1 MPGKAEIKKMTLF
14 RLEFVLCDASLLL
27 PPTGT
32 PLTGIEFTKRLPCGE
47 VERARHSIRT
57 FFRLRQLSL
66 EVQSKPETQ
75 LPLSNPDSCIQIQDV
90 LDLSKSFYWFKP
102 SFTKSFTTRKYWA
115 PCALFTTRRYYLT
128 LDERLQYSWGILGTY
143 FVYFRSSERNF
154 YTAKVWTF
162 TGFEPGSLE

>member
-1 MPGKAEIKKMTLF
+1 M
-14 RLEFVLCDASLLL
+14 EFVLCDASLLL

-66 EVQSKPETQ
+66 EVQAKPETQ

-90 LDLSKSFYWFKP
+90 LDLSKFFCLSAFKGRDQP
-102 SFTKSFTTRKYWA
+102 GGYITCNPMYS
-115 PCALFTTRRYYLT
+115 
-128 LDERLQYSWGILGTY
+128 LQYISHM
-143 FVYFRSSERNF
+143 N
-154 YTAKVWTF
+154 
-162 TGFEPGSLE
+162 

>member
-1 MPGKAEIKKMTLF
+1 MTWVCIS
-14 RLEFVLCDASLLL
+14 RMEFVLCDASLLL

-66 EVQSKPETQ
+66 EVQAKPETQ

-90 LDLSKSFYWFKP
+90 LDLSKLCMMDLHDNTIHAHFG
-102 SFTKSFTTRKYWA
+102 RKYN
-115 PCALFTTRRYYLT
+115 LL
-128 LDERLQYSWGILGTY
+128 
-143 FVYFRSSERNF
+143 
-154 YTAKVWTF
+154 
-162 TGFEPGSLE
+162 